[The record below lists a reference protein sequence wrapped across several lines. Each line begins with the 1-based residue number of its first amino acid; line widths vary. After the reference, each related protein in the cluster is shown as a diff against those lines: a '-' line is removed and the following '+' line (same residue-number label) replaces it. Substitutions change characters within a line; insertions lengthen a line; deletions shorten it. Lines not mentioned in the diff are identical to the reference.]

1 VVAAGHHGRRHR
13 RGDRAARLPGLPEA
27 RRAGAET
34 LKARTFGRALAWTL
48 GGALAVALLL
58 VAAAPWLIDAPAVQA
73 EIQRRL
79 ARLLGGQVT
88 WQALEVRLLPVPHG
102 EVRGL
107 RIEIPDRLNAAAEE
121 VEVSLRLWPLLR
133 GRPEVSSFTL
143 KRAQVRVAAA
153 GGGARDAA
161 LPDALALYRAAV
173 EPAARALRDLAPD
186 TAFGIEDGRL
196 EIGPGFALRE
206 LKASARTDRG
216 GVAIDLAA
224 AGNLWKRLSAQGRVE
239 YADLAARAELTLE
252 ALALDNDLPPATVRA
267 RLRTDAR
274 TAVEIELEGS
284 AGSLVSTARGTLTL
298 PAGKPPELAA
308 EIAGVDLA
316 RGLAIARLKGVPLE
330 FIETAEGKVS
340 VAASASLGA
349 QWQARLRF
357 ARSDAAVK
365 LVQLPWKLAPRA
377 AEVALS
383 PQRVSVTALEGSLGQ
398 STFSGV
404 AAEIDLGA
412 KRLSSA
418 SGRAALELGQW
429 LPWLRDKLPL
439 EEIASASGSVEV
451 ALHRL
456 ALPFE
461 RPANVEFE
469 ALATPRKVDVAL
481 KALPAPVQLAGGS
494 VHASAKRVRGAGLRG
509 SIGASTFSE
518 AAFEIELEKPARV
531 SSASAAAQVQLEPWF
546 AWLRTRLPLEQVA
559 SLSGAADVRLNR
571 LALRFDRP
579 AEADFEAAVAPRQAS
594 VALKALPGPVSVS
607 GGSIRAS
614 AGQVRV
620 DDVAVAMLDARTRVS
635 GSIALRDLALELA
648 LAEGAAGEKTVRWA
662 LERAAVPGRL
672 EPKTPLRFTARRLAW
687 AKGALAADARI
698 AFEGGPELGVE
709 LGWQE
714 QRLEVKSATIKDARS
729 DARLSAAVAAER
741 IQAAFSGTLHGAS
754 IAAMLKRPGPETASG
769 VARGDL
775 RVTVDRK
782 RAQDSI
788 GEGRLQVEALD
799 LSWLAGTQA
808 LIERADLSALPDDV
822 RVIEARFSWA
832 DQKFALRGEGRR
844 TRQGPVI
851 DARLESP
858 GVDVERL
865 RPKPDPA
872 RKKEEPSALWPLPIT
887 GRIEV
892 RAGYLQLKRNRIEPF
907 DGILTLERE
916 RARLEV
922 KEARTCGVS
931 FPLQLDA
938 TPKETSLAARIS
950 MRDEPLEAALK
961 CLTGGRVALTGNID
975 LAAELK
981 TTGQGQQAL
990 VRNLSGTAQAEA
1002 RNGRLNKFALIGNIL
1017 AFRGISSLEEM
1028 NQQGFRYRRMTAKGR
1043 FENGVFRLDE
1053 GFFDS
1058 DAVRLAANGNIDL
1071 LGPNSH
1077 LNVLVALLSRA
1088 ERVVGAVPILGDVF
1102 GGTMLALP
1110 VAVNGDIRD
1119 PLVVPLGPRAISSQL
1134 LGIFERTLK
1143 LPGRL
1148 GVPAEA
1154 SKPAP

>member
-1 VVAAGHHGRRHR
+1 M
-13 RGDRAARLPGLPEA
+13 
-27 RRAGAET
+27 
-34 LKARTFGRALAWTL
+34 
-48 GGALAVALLL
+48 
-58 VAAAPWLIDAPAVQA
+58 QA

-107 RIEIPDRLNAAAEE
+107 RIEIPQKLSAAAEE
-121 VEVSLRLWPLLR
+121 VNVYLRLWPLLR
-133 GRPEVSSFTL
+133 GRPEISSVNL
-143 KRAQVRVAAA
+143 KRPTIRIAA
-153 GGGARDAA
+153 GGGGAGAF
-161 LPDALALYRAAV
+161 PDAVALYRAV
-173 EPAARALRDLAPD
+173 MEPAAGALREFAPD
-186 TAFGIEDGRL
+186 TTLRL
-196 EIGPGFALRE
+196 EEAAVELGAGFALRE
-206 LKASARTDRG
+206 LRATARTDSS
-216 GVAIDLAA
+216 GVGLELAA
-224 AGNLWKRLSAQGRVE
+224 AASLWKRLSAELRVE
-239 YADLAARAELTLE
+239 YADLAARGALTLE
-252 ALALDNDLPPATVRA
+252 AFVVDKDVPAAALRA
-267 RLRTDAR
+267 QVRTDAK
-274 TAVEIELEGS
+274 TAVECEFDGS
-284 AGSLVSTARGTLTL
+284 VGSLAPAVKGKLRL

-308 EIAGVDLA
+308 ELTGVDVA
-316 RGLAIARLKGVPLE
+316 QAIAIARAKGAPLDV
-330 FIETAEGKVS
+330 IESAEGKVS
-340 VAASASLGA
+340 LTASASLA
-349 QWQARLRF
+349 DPWQANLQVEK
-357 ARSDAAVK
+357 SDAAVK
-365 LVQLPWKLAPRA
+365 LAPLPWKLSPRA
-377 AEVALS
+377 AQVTILRDRVMVAG
-383 PQRVSVTALEGSLGQ
+383 LEGFAEK

-404 AAEIDLGA
+404 AADIDLGK
-412 KRLSSA
+412 KRVSSA
-418 SGRAALELGQW
+418 SGRATLDLAQW
-429 LPWLRDKLPL
+429 FPWLQGKLPL
-439 EEIASASGSVEV
+439 DQITSLSGTVDIA
-451 ALHRL
+451 LNRF

-461 RPANVEFE
+461 RPTALDFD
-469 ALATPRKVDVAL
+469 ALATPRKASAAL
-481 KALPAPVQLAGGS
+481 KALPMPVQISGGS
-494 VHASAKRVRGAGLRG
+494 VHADPKRVRGAGLRG
-509 SIGASTFSE
+509 SIGDSEFSN
-518 AAFEIELEKPARV
+518 AAFQVELGAPARV
-531 SSASAAAQVQLEPWF
+531 SAASGTASVRLEQWFPWLQ
-546 AWLRTRLPLEQVA
+546 AKLPLEEIA
-559 SLSGAADVRLNR
+559 ALSGGAEVTLNR

-579 AEADFEAAVAPRQAS
+579 AEADFEAVATPRKAS
-594 VALKALPGPVSVS
+594 VALKPLPEAVNIDGGTVRLDSARVSL
-607 GGSIRAS
+607 
-614 AGQVRV
+614 
-620 DDVAVAMLDARTRVS
+620 DKVAVAMLDAGASVS
-635 GSIALRDLALELA
+635 GSFLLKSSAIELA
-648 LAEGAAGEKTVRWA
+648 LAEGRAGEKIARWA

-687 AKGALAADARI
+687 AKGELAAEARI
-698 AFEGGPELGVE
+698 AFEGGPELGLE

-714 QRLEVKSATIKDARS
+714 KLLEVKRATIKDARS

-754 IAAMLKRPGPETASG
+754 IAAMLKRPGAETASG

-782 RAQDSI
+782 RPQDSV

-799 LSWLAGTQA
+799 LTWLAGTQA
-808 LIERADLSALPDDV
+808 LIERTDLSALPDDV
-822 RVIEARFSWA
+822 RVVEARFSWA
-832 DQKFALRGEGRR
+832 DQTFTLRGEGRR

-950 MRDEPLEAALK
+950 MRDEPLEASLK

-1017 AFRGISSLEEM
+1017 AFRGISSLEQM

-1058 DAVRLAANGNIDL
+1058 DAVRLAANGDIDL
-1071 LGPNSH
+1071 LGSNSH

-1088 ERVVGAVPILGDVF
+1088 ERVVGAVPILGEVF

-1110 VAVNGDIRD
+1110 VAVNGEIRD

-1143 LPGRL
+1143 LPGKL
-1148 GVPAEA
+1148 VLPPEA